1 MSHLFFTM
9 NETDFASYA
18 DGNTAFITCD
28 SIDDVIKS
36 LENDSLKLLKWF
48 AEKQMKASKDKCHLL
63 ISTN

>member
-1 MSHLFFTM
+1 M

-36 LENDSLKLLKWF
+36 LENDSLKLLK
-48 AEKQMKASKDKCHLL
+48 
-63 ISTN
+63 